1 MESKIIYDN
10 YILSNNGDCYSI
22 KKNIFINKKHNEK
35 TGYDFYILSVNK
47 KPKPI
52 SIHRLVAEAFIPN
65 PENKPQVNHINK
77 IKTDNR
83 VENLNWMT
91 RKENINHSK
100 EEFIK
105 AGIERRGKKNKKIK
119 PKLYNYRYEVIHMN
133 YKYEVINIFKD
144 RYEACDILNI
154 PISTLTNNCNKKR
167 NLYSVV
173 SNVKKMSYKL
183 YYKGILI
190 ENDIKTKDMKIKYP
204 DLDCSI
210 KRNQDPKIYFT
221 DILKYGEKKKIINDL
236 V

>member
-52 SIHRLVAEAFIPN
+52 SIHRLVALNFIPN
-65 PENKPQVNHINK
+65 PLNKEQVNHINK

-100 EEFIK
+100 EEMIK
-105 AGIERRGKKNKKIK
+105 AGIERRG
-119 PKLYNYRYEVIHMN
+119 RYEVIHMN

-154 PISTLTNNCNKKR
+154 PISTLTHTLNYKRKR
-167 NLYSVV
+167 NLYCVV

-190 ENDIKTKDMKIKYP
+190 ENDIKTKDIKIKYP